1 MCGWC
6 SVHNFLRSLCV
17 FHVCPCHGSDIMGVM
32 HFFFPLWLIPCT
44 LPLVLH
50 RVEFLSV
57 VLIACLS
64 VRLLYFFTFHFN
76 HFHTANYS
84 VRICSVHRNSL
95 EMQFCTPIPW
105 QVVTLF
111 IIKAKR
117 AHIKRNV
124 LLIQCNFFQLVFHS
138 IHIVDAAAV
147 PFSIIRHHD
156 KAVHS
161 SFRNSLDIMAE
172 KTQRESEKKNNN
184 NNERVLICKMQRH

>member
-138 IHIVDAAAV
+138 VHIVDAASSPIFYYTTPRQSGSQLIQEFAWHHGREDRKRV
-147 PFSIIRHHD
+147 KKKIII
-156 KAVHS
+156 
-161 SFRNSLDIMAE
+161 IM
-172 KTQRESEKKNNN
+172 S
-184 NNERVLICKMQRH
+184 VC